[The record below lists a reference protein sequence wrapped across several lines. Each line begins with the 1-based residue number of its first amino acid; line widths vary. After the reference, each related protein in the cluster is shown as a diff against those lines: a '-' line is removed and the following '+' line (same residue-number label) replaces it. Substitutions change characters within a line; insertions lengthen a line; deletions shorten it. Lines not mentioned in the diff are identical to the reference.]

1 MATAATAYKQ
11 SFGFDAPPY
20 TYADFEESDV
30 LVLVGSNLCIA
41 HPIMWERIA
50 RNPNHPEI
58 IVVEITRIVPEIQ
71 QVEVT
76 RLVEVEKEVTRI
88 VEIPRV
94 DPGTALPTPDLELL
108 QIEFWPDFDQPA
120 VLVLL
125 TGSLPPGRPLP
136 AELIIPVPP
145 DAQINAVAQID
156 EDGMAAIDYQPLEDA
171 VLFQSDTAAFR
182 VEYYV
187 PYQQE
192 ENRRAY
198 DFQWL
203 APFTVDE
210 LAVQLQRPANAIDL
224 AAQPEPSAVSTDPD
238 DSLDYY
244 LFDPLSVPRGV
255 PYRLAFNYTMI
266 SDTLTIEELY
276 PTPPAQPPSPL
287 HDQQV
292 NFN

>member
-1 MATAATAYKQ
+1 MKPTRPFFPILLFLALLLAACSPQ
-11 SFGFDAPPY
+11 
-20 TYADFEESDV
+20 
-30 LVLVGSNLCIA
+30 
-41 HPIMWERIA
+41 
-50 RNPNHPEI
+50 PEVI
-58 IVVEITRIVPEIQ
+58 IVEITRVVPEIQ

-88 VEIPRV
+88 VDSRV
-94 DPGTALPTPDLELL
+94 DSATAVSTPDLQLL
-108 QIEFWPDFDQPA
+108 QVEFWPDFDQPA

-125 TGSLPPGRPLP
+125 TGSLPPGQPLP

-156 EDGMAAIDYQPLEDA
+156 EAGMASIDYQALDNA

-203 APFTVDE
+203 APFSIDE
-210 LAVQLQRPANAIDL
+210 LAVQIQRPANAIDL
-224 AAQPEPSAVSTDPD
+224 AARPEPTAVSTDPD
-238 DSLDYY
+238 DNLDYY

-255 PYRLAFNYTMI
+255 PYHLAFNYTMI

-276 PTPPAQPPSPL
+276 PTPPAQPPNPL

>member
-1 MATAATAYKQ
+1 MKPTRPFTITLLLLALLLAACST
-11 SFGFDAPPY
+11 
-20 TYADFEESDV
+20 T
-30 LVLVGSNLCIA
+30 
-41 HPIMWERIA
+41 
-50 RNPNHPEI
+50 PEVI
-58 IVVEITRIVPEIQ
+58 IVEITRIVPEIQ
-71 QVEVT
+71 EVEVT

-88 VEIPRV
+88 VEIPRL
-94 DPGTALPTPDLELL
+94 DPGTAISTPDLQLL
-108 QIEFWPDFDQPA
+108 QVEFWPDFDQPS

-125 TGSLPPGRPLP
+125 TGSLPPGQPLP

-156 EDGMAAIDYQPLEDA
+156 DAGMAAIDYQPLDGA

-187 PYQQE
+187 PYQQDQ
-192 ENRRAY
+192 NRRAY

-210 LAVQLQRPANAIDL
+210 LAVQIQRPANAIDL
-224 AAQPEPSAVSTDPD
+224 AALPEPTAVSTDPD
-238 DSLDYY
+238 DNLDYY
-244 LFDPLSVPRGV
+244 LFDPFSVPAET

-266 SDTLTIEELY
+266 SDTLTIDELY
-276 PTPPAQPPSPL
+276 PTQPEQPPSPL